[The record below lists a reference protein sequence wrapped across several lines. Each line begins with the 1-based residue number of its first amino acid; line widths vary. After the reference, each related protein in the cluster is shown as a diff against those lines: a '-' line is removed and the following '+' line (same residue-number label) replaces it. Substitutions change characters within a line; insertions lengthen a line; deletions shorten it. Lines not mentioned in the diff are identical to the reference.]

1 MSCVNI
7 LHELETT
14 LIVRT
19 DWKRVS
25 TGKHHSAFDAS
36 RPPSVHVSSS
46 FCFSRF
52 SANSLTFA
60 EFLAREQIFLITSRG
75 DTSALQGKGSTVEA
89 RGEPQRAAAL
99 LRCPV
104 PRQVV

>member
-1 MSCVNI
+1 MGCVNV

-19 DWKRVS
+19 DWKRVL
-25 TGKHHSAFDAS
+25 TGKHGSASDAS
-36 RPPSVHVSSS
+36 RPPSVHVGSSS
-46 FCFSRF
+46 AAFVSLRF

-89 RGEPQRAAAL
+89 A
-99 LRCPV
+99 LRCSSAGGLT
-104 PRQVV
+104 VVA